1 MTWRFVLSQVFRGH
15 SAGRALMHLKVRRE
29 VEARGTVLDI
39 GGGSRQTYLTFVD
52 MSRARDFITID
63 IGFSRS
69 SSVTHPR
76 VRGSVTSLP
85 LRSDSV
91 DTILCFNLLEHVYDH
106 RQALAEIRRVMSC
119 DAVLYGWVPFILGIH
134 GAPQDYW
141 RDTDEALG
149 RLLSDSG
156 FTSSR
161 VENTGTTFLS
171 AYDLVRP
178 YCRFWFIGRLLRV
191 VLVSLALMTSWALSR
206 IAKKTGLPDPEGS
219 PTGVWFMVKRT

>member
-29 VEARGTVLDI
+29 VEARGIVLDI
-39 GGGSRQTYLTFVD
+39 GGGSRQTYLAYVD
-52 MSRARDFITID
+52 MSKARSFIMID
-63 IGFSRS
+63 IDFSRS
-69 SSVTHPR
+69 SSGTHPR

-106 RQALAEIRRVMSC
+106 RQALAETRRVMSR
-119 DAVLYGWVPFILGIH
+119 DAVLYGWVPFILGVH
-134 GAPQDYW
+134 GAPQDFW
-141 RDTDEALG
+141 RYTDEALA
-149 RLLSDSG
+149 RLLSESG

-219 PTGVWFMVKRT
+219 PTGVWFMAKRT

>member
-1 MTWRFVLSQVFRGH
+1 MTWRFILSRVFRGH
-15 SAGRALMHLKVRRE
+15 SAGRALMHFKVRRE

-52 MSRARDFITID
+52 MSKVRSFITVD
-63 IGFSRS
+63 IGFSCS
-69 SSVTHPR
+69 SSGTHPR
-76 VRGSVTSLP
+76 VRASVTSLP

-106 RQALAEIRRVMSC
+106 RQALAEIHRVMSC
-119 DAVLYGWVPFILGIH
+119 DAVLYGWVPFILGVH

-141 RDTDEALG
+141 RYTDEALD
-149 RLLSDSG
+149 RLLAESG
-156 FTSSR
+156 FTSSK
-161 VENTGTTFLS
+161 VENTGATLLS

-178 YCRFWFIGRLLRV
+178 YIRLWFIGRLLRV
-191 VLVSLALMTSWALSR
+191 VLVSLALMTGWALSR

-219 PTGVWFMVKRT
+219 PTGVWFIAKRT